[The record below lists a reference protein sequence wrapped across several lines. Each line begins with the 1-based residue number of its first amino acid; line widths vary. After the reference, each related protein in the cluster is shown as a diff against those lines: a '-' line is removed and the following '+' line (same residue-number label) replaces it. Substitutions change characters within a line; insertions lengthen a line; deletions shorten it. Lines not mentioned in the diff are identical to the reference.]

1 MSKSV
6 PNTNLAD
13 RLDYLLSSLNIN
25 QREFAERAGFTQ
37 SYISLILN
45 GSKKTPSA
53 RFFNAVSREF
63 SVNPEWLNSGT
74 GEVFAVPGLSLSS
87 SDAEIVA
94 RYKLLPPEDQSIV
107 DEIINALLLKTMGS
121 GTRNK

>member
-1 MSKSV
+1 MSKTS
-6 PNTNLAD
+6 TKTCLAD
-13 RLDYLLSSLNIN
+13 RLDYLLTNLNIN

-45 GSKKTPSA
+45 GTKKTPSM
-53 RFFNAVSREF
+53 RFFSAVGREF
-63 SVNPEWLNSGT
+63 TVNPGWLQN
-74 GEVFAVPGLSLSS
+74 GEGEIFAVPGLSLPS

-107 DEIINALLLKTMGS
+107 DEIINALLLKTLG
-121 GTRNK
+121 NKR